1 MAGYVIADV
10 NVTNAAAYEEYK
22 KLVPASIQ
30 RYGGKYLVRGGQHE
44 TLEGTWTPSR
54 LVVIEFASVEQA
66 RRWYLSEEYR
76 RAKEVR
82 QRTAVSNV
90 IIVEGA

>member
-10 NVTNAAAYEEYK
+10 NVTNAVAYEEYR
-22 KLVPASIQ
+22 KLVPASIKK
-30 RYGGKYLVRGGQHE
+30 YGGKYLVRGGQHE
-44 TLEGTWTPSR
+44 TLESKWTPSR

-90 IIVEGA
+90 VIVEGV

>member
-10 NVTNAAAYEEYK
+10 NVTNAVAYEEYR

-30 RYGGKYLVRGGQHE
+30 KYGGKYLVRSGPHE
-44 TLEGTWTPSR
+44 RLEGTWRPSR

-66 RRWYLSEEYR
+66 RRWYLSDEYR

-82 QRTAVSNV
+82 QRTALSNV
-90 IIVEGA
+90 IIVEGV

>member
-10 NVTNAAAYEEYK
+10 NVTNAAAYEEYRQ
-22 KLVPASIQ
+22 LVPASIQ
-30 RYGGKYLVRGGQHE
+30 KYGGKYLVRGGQHE
-44 TLEGTWTPSR
+44 RLEGTWTPSR

-66 RRWYLSEEYR
+66 RRWYLSDEYR

-82 QRTAVSNV
+82 QRAALSNV
-90 IIVEGA
+90 IIVEGV

>member
-10 NVTNAAAYEEYK
+10 NVTNAAAYEEYR
-22 KLVPASIQ
+22 KLVPASIKK
-30 RYGGKYLVRGGQHE
+30 YGGKYLVRGGKHE
-44 TLEGTWTPSR
+44 RLEGTWTPSR

-82 QRTAVSNV
+82 KRTAVSNV
-90 IIVEGA
+90 IIVEGL

>member
-10 NVTNAAAYEEYK
+10 NVRNAAAYEEYRR
-22 KLVPASIQ
+22 LVPASI
-30 RYGGKYLVRGGQHE
+30 RNYGGKYLVRGGPHE
-44 TLEGTWTPSR
+44 RLESTWTPSR

-66 RRWYLSEEYR
+66 RRWYLSQEYR

-82 QRTAVSNV
+82 QRTAVSTV
-90 IIVEGA
+90 VIVEGV

>member
-10 NVTNAAAYEEYK
+10 KVTNAAAYEEYR

-30 RYGGKYLVRGGQHE
+30 KYGGKYLVRGGQHE

-54 LVVIEFASVEQA
+54 LVVIEFASVAQA

-82 QRTAVSNV
+82 KRTAVSNV

>member
-10 NVTNAAAYEEYK
+10 NVTNAAAYEEYR

-30 RYGGKYLVRGGQHE
+30 KYGGKYLVRGGQHE
-44 TLEGTWTPSR
+44 KLEGTWTPSR
-54 LVVIEFASVEQA
+54 LVIIEFASIAQA

-82 QRTAVSNV
+82 ARTAVSNV

>member
-10 NVTNAAAYEEYK
+10 NVTNAVAYEEYR

-30 RYGGKYLVRGGQHE
+30 KYGGKYLVRGGQHE
-44 TLEGTWTPSR
+44 RLEGTWAPSR

-66 RRWYLSEEYR
+66 RRWYLSDEYR

-82 QRTAVSNV
+82 QRTALSNV
-90 IIVEGA
+90 VIVEGV

>member
-10 NVTNAAAYEEYK
+10 NVTNAAAYEEYR

-30 RYGGKYLVRGGQHE
+30 KYGGKYLVRGGKHE
-44 TLEGTWTPSR
+44 KLEGTWTPSR
-54 LVVIEFASVEQA
+54 LVVIEFESVEQA
-66 RRWYLSEEYR
+66 RRWYLSDEYR

-82 QRTAVSNV
+82 QRTALSNV

>member
-10 NVTNAAAYEEYK
+10 KVTNAVAYEEYR

-30 RYGGKYLVRGGQHE
+30 KYGGKYLVRGGQHQR
-44 TLEGTWTPSR
+44 LEGTWAPSR

-66 RRWYLSEEYR
+66 RRWYLSDEYR

-82 QRTAVSNV
+82 QRTALSNV
-90 IIVEGA
+90 IIVEGV

>member
-10 NVTNAAAYEEYK
+10 NVTNAVAYEEYR
-22 KLVPASIQ
+22 KLVPASIKK
-30 RYGGKYLVRGGQHE
+30 YGGKYLVRGGQHE
-44 TLEGTWTPSR
+44 RLEGTWTPSR

-82 QRTAVSNV
+82 QRTALSNV
-90 IIVEGA
+90 VIVEGV

>member
-1 MAGYVIADV
+1 MPGYVIADV
-10 NVTNAAAYEEYK
+10 EVTDPAAYEEYR

-30 RYGGKYLVRGGQHE
+30 KYGGKYLVRGGQHE
-44 TLEGTWTPSR
+44 TLEGTWMPSR

-66 RRWYLSEEYR
+66 RRWYLSDEYR

-82 QRTAVSNV
+82 QRTALSNV
-90 IIVEGA
+90 IIVEGV